1 MLFLC
6 ALVGFPFLCAL
17 CAKIFGASPLW
28 LAGLA
33 APAPKV
39 FATRAKCFGSF
50 FQK

>member
-1 MLFLC
+1 VLLLAFPSFVPF
-6 ALVGFPFLCAL
+6 AL
-17 CAKIFGASPLW
+17 KIFGASPLW